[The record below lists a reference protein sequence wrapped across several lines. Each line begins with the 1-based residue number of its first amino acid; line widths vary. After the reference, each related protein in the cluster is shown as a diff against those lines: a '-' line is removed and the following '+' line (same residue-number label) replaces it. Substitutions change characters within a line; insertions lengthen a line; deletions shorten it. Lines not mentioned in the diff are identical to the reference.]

1 MYPLVATNLFRFV
14 MEPNFFLLQNLQ
26 THKMIG
32 IAKLLCDLWL
42 WIWLHVILVLLL
54 FLHVIFFSYEIW
66 HKRLG
71 RLPAFVYKILLTV
84 MIVLFIVTLVIF

>member
-42 WIWLHVILVLLL
+42 WI
-54 FLHVIFFSYEIW
+54 
-66 HKRLG
+66 
-71 RLPAFVYKILLTV
+71 
-84 MIVLFIVTLVIF
+84 